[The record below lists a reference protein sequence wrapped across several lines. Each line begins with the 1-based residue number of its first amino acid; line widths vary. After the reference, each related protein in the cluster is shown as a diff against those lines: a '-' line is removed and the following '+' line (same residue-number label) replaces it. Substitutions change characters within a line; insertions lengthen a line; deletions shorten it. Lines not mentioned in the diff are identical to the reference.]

1 MFIRKFFWPSLTVI
15 VFIIVMGLWF
25 GIGGQ
30 ERHLSNELKELGAE
44 TNWFSFDVDGF
55 NVTVQGYAPDKAA
68 RDNMVAKVKALKHV
82 QNVESDIVILSEQ
95 KNDYLMFIVDEDGI
109 TVRGTIPVGLARFK
123 LTNLI
128 SAQKPG
134 MMVYD
139 EMDTGA
145 VMPEK
150 FQRAF
155 TFFLKVL
162 PIMNTGVIA
171 VKGDKLTVDRV
182 TLYKLKNAQDKDKS
196 LQLPEN
202 YQIDEACIWDKPN
215 GGYWENSCAEAN

>member
-55 NVTVQGYAPDKAA
+55 NVTVHGYAPDKAA

-128 SAQKPG
+128 SAQRPG

-202 YQIDEACIWDKPN
+202 YQIDEACIWDKTN